1 MQAATPRRPGSRGAF
16 LVLGRMTTTHAH
28 FRLLARADQQA
39 FLDLPWGLPLED
51 WPQELQVEARRGIG
65 RHVVRFVH
73 LNGSFYALKELPPPL
88 ADREYR
94 LLGELA
100 QRAVPAVEAIGVA
113 SERRSAE
120 GEELPDILIT
130 RYLEYSLPYRLI
142 LGATVL
148 PAPEA
153 SIRAALSE
161 LFVRLHL
168 AGFFWGDC
176 SLSNALFR
184 RDAGALAAY
193 LVDAETGQIEDR
205 LSDGQRN
212 HDLAIAEEN
221 LGGELYDLS
230 AELGRE
236 VVADPAAFA
245 EDVRASYEHLWAEL
259 TEDEVFPP
267 DDSSKLEERLRRL
280 NALGFDVE
288 EVELVS
294 DGSEVRLRLQSKVV
308 ETGHHRR
315 RLLRLTGLDAQE
327 NQARRLL
334 NDITAYRTKLNRT
347 TSTPLSDAAIAGRW
361 LSEVFEPAVA
371 AVPQELQPKRAAAE
385 LFHELLEHRWFLS
398 ERAGMDVGMDAATAS
413 YVDNVLRPAADE
425 QAPLL
430 QPDVDRG

>member
-1 MQAATPRRPGSRGAF
+1 VSAHP
-16 LVLGRMTTTHAH
+16 H

-39 FLDLPWGLPLED
+39 FLDLPWGLPLEE
-51 WPQELQVEARRGIG
+51 WPKELQVEARRGIG

-100 QRAVPAVEAIGVA
+100 QREVPAVEAIGVA
-113 SERRSAE
+113 SERLSAD
-120 GEELPDILIT
+120 GEELSDILIT
-130 RYLEYSLPYRLI
+130 RYLDYSLPYRLI

-153 SIRAALSE
+153 TIRAALSE

-184 RDAGALAAY
+184 RDAGALSAY
-193 LVDAETGQIEDR
+193 LVDAETGQLEER
-205 LSDGQRN
+205 LSDGQRA
-212 HDLAIAEEN
+212 HDLQIAEEN
-221 LGGELYDLS
+221 LVGELYDLA
-230 AELGRE
+230 AELERD
-236 VVADPAAFA
+236 VVADPVAFA
-245 EDVRASYEHLWAEL
+245 EDVRTSYEQLWQEL
-259 TEDEVFPP
+259 TEDEVFAPGE
-267 DDSSKLEERLRRL
+267 SSKLEDRLKRL

-294 DGSEVRLRLQSKVV
+294 DGSQVRLRLQSKVV
-308 ETGHHRR
+308 EPGHHRR

-334 NDITAYRTKLNRT
+334 NDVTAYRTKLNGT
-347 TSTPLSDAAIAGRW
+347 TAAPVSDAAAAGRW
-361 LSEVFEPAVA
+361 LSEVFEPAIA
-371 AVPQELQPKRAAAE
+371 AVPAELQPKRAAAE
-385 LFHELLEHRWFLS
+385 LYHELLEHRWFLS
-398 ERAGMDVGMDAATAS
+398 ERAGKDVGMAAATAS
-413 YVDNVLRPAADE
+413 YVDDVLRPAADE

-430 QPDVDRG
+430 EARKDGR

>member
-1 MQAATPRRPGSRGAF
+1 MPTAHT
-16 LVLGRMTTTHAH
+16 H

-39 FLDLPWGLPLED
+39 FLELPWGLPLEE
-51 WPQELQVEARRGIG
+51 WPRELHVEARRGIG
-65 RHVVRFVH
+65 RHVVRFVR
-73 LNGSFYALKELPPPL
+73 LNGAFYALKELPPPL
-88 ADREYR
+88 AGREYR
-94 LLGELA
+94 LLGELT

-113 SERRSAE
+113 SERVSAE

-142 LGATVL
+142 LGAAVL

-153 SIRAALSE
+153 SIRAALGE

-184 RDAGALAAY
+184 RDAGALSAY
-193 LVDAETGQIEDR
+193 LVDAETGQLEER

-221 LGGELYDLS
+221 LVGELYDLA
-230 AELGRE
+230 AELGRD
-236 VVADPAAFA
+236 VVEDPVAFA
-245 EDVRASYEHLWAEL
+245 EDVRASYDHLWAEL
-259 TEDEVFPP
+259 TEDEVFAPE
-267 DDSSKLEERLRRL
+267 DSSKLEERLKRL

-308 ETGHHRR
+308 EPGHHRR

-334 NDITAYRTKLNRT
+334 NDLTAYRAKLNRAT
-347 TSTPLSDAAIAGRW
+347 TAPLSDTAAAGRW
-361 LSEVFEPAVA
+361 LSEVFEPAIA
-371 AVPQELQPKRAAAE
+371 AVPVELQPKRAAAE

-398 ERAGMDVGMDAATAS
+398 ERAGKDVGMETATRS
-413 YVDNVLRPAADE
+413 YVDQVLRPAADE
-425 QAPLL
+425 KAPLL
-430 QPDVDRG
+430 DSPSVDGE